1 MLTLEVKTTKNLL
14 AFSGGVDS
22 TALFFLLLEQNVPFD
37 IAIVN
42 YNTRKQS
49 KQEVVYALSLAL
61 KYKKQCFIHDVHL
74 ASSNF
79 EYIARQARY
88 EFFEELID
96 EYKYETLL
104 TAHQLN
110 DKLEWFFMQLAR
122 GAGLSELLGLN
133 ETLAKSNYTILRPLL
148 NISKSTLKT
157 YLNERQIKYFYDES
171 NEDTSFTRNYFRE
184 EFCTK
189 FIDKFESGVQKSF
202 TYLHNDLNSLDI
214 VQTPLFKHKELEI
227 FKNLHDDN
235 LNIRVID
242 LALKQRGYLLS
253 HAQRE
258 EILKQKE
265 CVISTW
271 AIVLDTVGIFICP
284 SKQTVMPNKFKELCR
299 EKKIPKKIRPYL
311 FDEHIDM
318 NHFSPMLL
326 SLN

>member
-22 TALFFLLLEQNVPFD
+22 TALFFLLLEQNIPFD

-49 KQEVVYALSLAL
+49 KHEVVYALSLAL
-61 KYKKQCFIHDVHL
+61 KYKKQCFIHDVQL

-79 EYIARQARY
+79 EYKARQARY

-96 EYKYETLL
+96 EYEYETLL

-110 DKLEWFFMQLAR
+110 DKLEWFFMQLSR

-133 ETLAKSNYTILRPLL
+133 EKLEKSNYTILRPLL
-148 NISKSTLKT
+148 NISKSTLET

-171 NEDTSFTRNYFRE
+171 NKDTSFMRNYFRE

-189 FIDKFESGVQKSF
+189 FMDKFESGVQKSF
-202 TYLHNDLNSLDI
+202 AYLHNDLTSLDI
-214 VQTPLFKHKELEI
+214 AQTPLFKHKELEI

-235 LNIRVID
+235 LTIRVID
-242 LALKQRGYLLS
+242 MALKQRGYLLS
-253 HAQRE
+253 HAQRK

-271 AIVLDTVGIFICP
+271 AIVIDTLGIFICP
-284 SKQTVMPNKFKELCR
+284 LRQAVMPKKFKELCR
-299 EKKIPKKIRPYL
+299 EKKIPKKIRSYL
-311 FDEHIDM
+311 FDENIDM
-318 NHFSPMLL
+318 NQFS
-326 SLN
+326 